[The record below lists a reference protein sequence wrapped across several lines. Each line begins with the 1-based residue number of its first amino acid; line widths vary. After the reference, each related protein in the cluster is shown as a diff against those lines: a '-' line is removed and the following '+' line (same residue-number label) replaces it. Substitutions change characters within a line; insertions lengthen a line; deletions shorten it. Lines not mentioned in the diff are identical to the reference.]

1 MFTIEIPRA
10 LGGPGG
16 GTNPRD
22 RSFFNP
28 EKYRIVLFDQRGS
41 GKSTPYVATRYT
53 PPYVAPKTNR
63 IALPR
68 NACLEENTTWDLVK
82 YVKHNICDQVQLVKP
97 PAPGTSKRS
106 ENISKLKSGM
116 CLGGPG
122 YAEAGDTDLDP

>member
-1 MFTIEIPRA
+1 VRLIRGTGAFSTRRSTELSSLISVDPENQPRTS
-10 LGGPGG
+10 LPG
-16 GTNPRD
+16 THLRN
-22 RSFFNP
+22 
-28 EKYRIVLFDQRGS
+28 
-41 GKSTPYVATRYT
+41 
-53 PPYVAPKTNR
+53 VAPKTNR

-106 ENISKLKSGM
+106 ENISELKSGM
-116 CLGGPG
+116 CLEGPG